1 MSQSHQLD
9 SDSVGDPSRHV
20 DLEALEAG
28 LAGREPAPRDEGT
41 MTHLVRRGRGG
52 LREVLERAHLVRDGG
67 LPGDRWGTKP
77 RNPLTSLTV
86 MEEGVARL
94 IANGQPLAL
103 FGDQIFVDL
112 DLSRENLP
120 AGSRVRLGSATLVV
134 TPTPHEGCQK
144 FRARFGTA
152 ALRLV
157 SGKAHRHLNLRGVYM
172 RVVQGGDIAVGD
184 KVTVLDRSG
193 AIPGE

>member
-1 MSQSHQLD
+1 MILSQPID
-9 SDSVGDPSRHV
+9 SDSVGDPALHL

-28 LAGREPAPRDEGT
+28 LAERESAPLNEGT
-41 MTHLVRRGRGG
+41 VTHLVRRAEGG
-52 LREVLERAHLVRDGG
+52 VREVLERTHVVRDGG
-67 LPGDRWGTKP
+67 LPGDQWGSKAG
-77 RNPLTSLTV
+77 NPETSLTV
-86 MEEGVARL
+86 MEDGVARL

-112 DLSRENLP
+112 NLSRENLP
-120 AGSRVRLGSATLVV
+120 AGSRLRLGSATLVV
-134 TPTPHEGCQK
+134 TPMPHDGCQK

-172 RVVQGGDIAVGD
+172 RVLQDGDVAVGD
-184 KVTVLDRSG
+184 PVTVLERSG
-193 AIPGE
+193 ASSGG